1 MLLAVLT
8 STFIDA
14 NQGAVQR
21 WQEAKP
27 MHETGVVSRVP
38 CRSRLPR
45 QTGRTA
51 TLTGQAAH
59 TSSTVTTRRQQ
70 DSMIQIDEETM
81 AVTAQTSSVDPAA
94 GQSRSRV
101 NLGQAVSSAD
111 SHNRCAGAMGTY
123 RRYPCM
129 VAPFCPRRRVGGA
142 SHARIARRGGKRLT
156 PGRQF

>member
-14 NQGAVQR
+14 HQGAVQR

-59 TSSTVTTRRQQ
+59 TSITATTRRQQ
-70 DSMIQIDEETM
+70 DTM
-81 AVTAQTSSVDPAA
+81 NQNWKGTNGTAVCEKTA
-94 GQSRSRV
+94 
-101 NLGQAVSSAD
+101 
-111 SHNRCAGAMGTY
+111 NRLRKGCKPIAMELH
-123 RRYPCM
+123 
-129 VAPFCPRRRVGGA
+129 F
-142 SHARIARRGGKRLT
+142 
-156 PGRQF
+156 

>member
-1 MLLAVLT
+1 VLAGIDALCTSRVARTPAPPSCTAIGAMPPAEWSPWRISTCVYRRPSGPGSWPSMLLAVLT

-51 TLTGQAAH
+51 TLTGQPAH
-59 TSSTVTTRRQQ
+59 TSITATTRRQQ
-70 DSMIQIDEETM
+70 DTM
-81 AVTAQTSSVDPAA
+81 NQNWKGTNGTAVCEKTAHRLRKGCKP
-94 GQSRSRV
+94 
-101 NLGQAVSSAD
+101 
-111 SHNRCAGAMGTY
+111 
-123 RRYPCM
+123 
-129 VAPFCPRRRVGGA
+129 
-142 SHARIARRGGKRLT
+142 IATELH
-156 PGRQF
+156 F